1 MAFQF
6 FDCNLAHQQFHLRI
20 SFGHV
25 LNFNHHSQRNILCCN
40 TDFFTKNLFV
50 KVILILP
57 IHSESISLWFEV
69 YQPLI
74 YLGQHQNYLQG
85 VGLLQSKFKKKK
97 KIPGNLDK
105 FRIALKFLSTHPSIL
120 GFLSITSDC
129 VLTRFVDELDS
140 FCFIILKG
148 QYCPQ
153 SFAKTIMEGLNC
165 FSFEEIWI
173 YK

>member
-1 MAFQF
+1 M
-6 FDCNLAHQQFHLRI
+6 
-20 SFGHV
+20 G
-25 LNFNHHSQRNILCCN
+25 
-40 TDFFTKNLFV
+40 
-50 KVILILP
+50 
-57 IHSESISLWFEV
+57 
-69 YQPLI
+69 
-74 YLGQHQNYLQG
+74 
-85 VGLLQSKFKKKK
+85 
-97 KIPGNLDK
+97 K
-105 FRIALKFLSTHPSIL
+105 FRIALKFLSTHPLIL
-120 GFLSITSDC
+120 GFLSITFDC